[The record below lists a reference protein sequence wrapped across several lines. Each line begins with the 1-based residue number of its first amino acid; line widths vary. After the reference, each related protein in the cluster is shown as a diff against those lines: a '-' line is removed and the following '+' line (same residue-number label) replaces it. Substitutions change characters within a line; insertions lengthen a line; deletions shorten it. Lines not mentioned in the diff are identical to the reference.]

1 MADEN
6 LRYEMWLSAAPG
18 VGASR
23 ARALMKLFRGAR
35 GVFDAAA
42 SDFGGIRLESAA
54 VKYLT
59 DPARG
64 EKAEK
69 LWRSFLSTGADYINR
84 SDARYP
90 AALSEIAGAPLGLY
104 VMGRL
109 PADSDACIAV
119 VGTRRASDYGLTAA
133 FGISRDLALRG
144 LAVVSGMAL
153 GIDSA
158 AHRGALEGGG
168 LTVAVLGSGI
178 DVIYPPANADLFAE
192 IAEKGAVV
200 TEFAPGQRPIGENF
214 PRRNRIIS
222 GLSLGVLV
230 VEAGLRSGANITV
243 ERALSQ
249 GREVFAVPGSI
260 YSAQS
265 AGPNRFIKDGACL
278 VSDYTDILS
287 ELGIDTER
295 FIEHNQKPAERFES
309 AAGKPQI
316 WTNISEDER
325 AVLNQIGTMPI
336 TVDEISLR
344 GGLDIQKTLVC
355 LTSLE
360 LIGAAVRM
368 PGQRYVR
375 GHN

>member
-1 MADEN
+1 MADED
-6 LRYEMWLSAAPG
+6 LKYEMWLSAAPG
-18 VGASR
+18 IGASR
-23 ARALMKLFRGAR
+23 ARALMKRFGGAR
-35 GVFDAAA
+35 GVFEAGA
-42 SDFGGIRLESAA
+42 SGFGGIRLDAVS

-59 DPARG
+59 DPARDG
-64 EKAEK
+64 KADK
-69 LWRSFLSTGADYINR
+69 LWRRFLSTGADYISR
-84 SDARYP
+84 SDVRYP
-90 AALSEIAGAPLGLY
+90 AALRDIPGAPLGLY

-109 PADSDACIAV
+109 PSDSEACVAV

-133 FGISRDLALRG
+133 FGISRDLARRG

-168 LTVAVLGSGI
+168 PTVAVLGSGI
-178 DVIYPPANADLFAE
+178 DVIYPPANADLFAQ
-192 IAEKGAVV
+192 IAAKGAVI
-200 TEFAPGQRPIGENF
+200 TEFAPGQSPIGEHF

-222 GLSLGVLV
+222 GMSLGVLV
-230 VEAGLRSGANITV
+230 VEAGLRSGANITA

-249 GREVFAVPGSI
+249 GRDVFAVPGSI

-265 AGPNRFIKDGACL
+265 AGPNRLIKEGACL

-295 FIEHNQKPAERFES
+295 FLAHNQKPAEIHES
-309 AAGKPQI
+309 AASGPQI
-316 WTNISEDER
+316 RARISEDER
-325 AVLNQIGTMPI
+325 TVLNQIGSMPI
-336 TVDEISLR
+336 TVDEICLR
-344 GGLDIQKTLVC
+344 GGLNIQKTLVC

-375 GHN
+375 GRG